1 MNRSSNISKGKCSC
15 PHASLTVGAVKLG
28 VAGQSIVALAPAAP
42 IVGGVISLTVITCEA
57 VAVLAHASVT
67 VHVLV
72 TV

>member
-1 MNRSSNISKGKCSC
+1 
-15 PHASLTVGAVKLG
+15 

-42 IVGGVISLTVITCEA
+42 IVGGVISLTVIICDA